1 MKAIGALG
9 RHGFYDAVDFT
20 PQRVPEG
27 SDHAVVLNYMAHH
40 SGMSIAAVAD
50 AIFEGRLRDRFHSD
64 PVIESAELL
73 LQERAPR
80 DIPTATVRTEADERS
95 KDETETESPDTRI
108 ILEPAR
114 ALRSTN
120 VMSNGR
126 YSVMVT
132 ATGSGYSRF
141 GELAVTRWQPDP
153 TEDRL
158 GSYVFLRDAGTGDW
172 WSATSEQGGRR
183 TSASRRCFPT
193 TRRASSNPWDRC
205 VRRSN
210 ASSSRKAMAKAA
222 ASRSTMTA
230 PSTGISR

>member
-1 MKAIGALG
+1 
-9 RHGFYDAVDFT
+9 
-20 PQRVPEG
+20 PEG
-27 SDHAVVLNYMAHH
+27 TDHVVVLNYMAHH

-95 KDETETESPDTRI
+95 KDETEAESPDTRI
-108 ILEPAR
+108 VLNPLK
-114 ALRSTN
+114 ALRSTS

-132 ATGSGYSRF
+132 ATGSGYSRW

-158 GSYVFLRDAGTGDW
+158 GSYIFLRDSGTGDW
-172 WSATSEQGGRR
+172 
-183 TSASRRCFPT
+183 
-193 TRRASSNPWDRC
+193 
-205 VRRSN
+205 
-210 ASSSRKAMAKAA
+210 
-222 ASRSTMTA
+222 
-230 PSTGISR
+230 